1 MAIYLKE
8 KNVYLDRNRQGI
20 GANSLNLSG
29 GATFLKRSGNV
40 ISQAT
45 TATDRIIW
53 VNVTEA
59 VFASDNETVA
69 KAVVHYVP
77 KECDRQYIVTISW
90 GSVTVADEGKFFN
103 LSTAD
108 TVNGASVSTTP
119 FYVNTSD
126 AWATVDPVV
135 SMQLELVEFV
145 SATKWIFRI
154 INL

>member
-20 GANSLNLSG
+20 GANSLDLSW

-77 KECDRQYIVTISW
+77 KECDRQYTVAISW
-90 GSVTVADEGKFFN
+90 GTITVADEGKFYN
-103 LSTAD
+103 LASAD
-108 TVNGASVSTTP
+108 TVDGTTESTTP

-126 AWATVDPVV
+126 TWAAVDPVI
-135 SMQLELVEFV
+135 SMQLELVEFI
-145 SATKWIFRI
+145 SATKWVFRI

>member
-8 KNVYLDRNRQGI
+8 KNVYLDRTRQWI
-20 GANSLNLSG
+20 GANSLDLFW
-29 GATFLKRSGNV
+29 GATFLKKSGNV

-45 TATDRIIW
+45 AATDRIIW

-59 VFASDNETVA
+59 VFASDNQTVA

-77 KECDRQYIVTISW
+77 KECDRQYTVTISW

-103 LSTAD
+103 LSAAD

-126 AWATVDPVV
+126 AWATVDPVI
-135 SMQLELVEFV
+135 SMQLELVEFI
-145 SATKWIFRI
+145 STTKWVFRI